1 MTKLSEKFST
11 ILNKKQRTALIQQFL
26 KEFAVSMSTV
36 QNWLYG
42 RNTPNRLYW
51 RRIAEIMGTEVSE
64 LFPVEDNNSEVTKKT
79 L

>member
-11 ILNKKQRTALIQQFL
+11 ILNKKQRTAIIQQFL
-26 KEFAVSMSTV
+26 KEFAVSTSTV
-36 QNWLYG
+36 RNWLYG
-42 RNTPNRLYW
+42 RNTPNKLWW
-51 RRIAEIMGTEVSE
+51 RRIAQIMGAEVSE